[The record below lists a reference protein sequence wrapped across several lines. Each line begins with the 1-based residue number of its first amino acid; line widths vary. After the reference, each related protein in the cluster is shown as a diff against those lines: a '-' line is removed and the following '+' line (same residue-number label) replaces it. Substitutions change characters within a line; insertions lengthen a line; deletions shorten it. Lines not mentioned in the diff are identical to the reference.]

1 MTFTHTAFIT
11 PAFCLNRRA
20 EVPQRKRT
28 RAMRLFVTTVAMVLF
43 AGLTSARADTDADIE
58 RLVSDMIRQEL
69 PRDGI
74 GGAAVAVR
82 IGGRTLFLNF
92 GMAAAGQPMTS
103 DALFNLASLRKVF
116 EAVVIAD
123 AINRAELRLSDRVAD
138 DVSELARSHDLGH
151 ITYGQLATHTSGL
164 LLPQDHPPWPNWGYT
179 MPEFI
184 AALNSWRADKEQAP
198 GEQHVYTH
206 AGYVLLQLALERH
219 FGMPIAELLDERV
232 LHPLQLTS
240 TVLPE
245 RNQDGR
251 AALSAPLLARAVQGY
266 AESGKPKGEPGD
278 QQTYYHFPGTGQ
290 MFSSARDLAA
300 FVAANLGEAP
310 VEPRL
315 QKAMLMAQ
323 KELVAISPRNS
334 QALAWEVNHNSNPP
348 IVEKNGGLD
357 NASTY
362 FGMIPKRKI
371 GIVILINRGENNP
384 AELGRRI
391 LRALAAR

>member
-1 MTFTHTAFIT
+1 MWLLITA
-11 PAFCLNRRA
+11 
-20 EVPQRKRT
+20 
-28 RAMRLFVTTVAMVLF
+28 VAMILC
-43 AGLTSARADTDADIE
+43 AGLTPARADPDAAIE
-58 RLVSDMIRQEL
+58 RLVSGVIRQEL
-69 PRDGI
+69 PADGI

-92 GMAAAGQPMTS
+92 GMAAAGRPMTS

-116 EAVVIAD
+116 EAVVIAE
-123 AINRAELRLSDRVAD
+123 AVNRGELRLSDRVAD
-138 DVSELARSHDLGH
+138 DVSELARDHDIGR
-151 ITYGQLATHTSGL
+151 ITFGQLATHTSGL

-179 MPEFI
+179 LPKFI
-184 AALNSWRADKEQAP
+184 DALNSWRADKEQEP
-198 GEQHVYTH
+198 GEQHIYTH

-232 LHPLQLTS
+232 LHPLELTS

-245 RNQDGR
+245 RNEDGR
-251 AALSAPLLARAVQGY
+251 AALTPPLLARTVQGY
-266 AESGKPKGEPGD
+266 EESGKPKGEPGD

-315 QKAMLMAQ
+315 QQALVMAQ
-323 KELVAISPRNS
+323 RELVAISPRNS
-334 QALAWEVNHNSNPP
+334 QALAWEVNHNSKPP

-357 NASTY
+357 NSSTY
-362 FGMIPKRKI
+362 VGMIPKRKI